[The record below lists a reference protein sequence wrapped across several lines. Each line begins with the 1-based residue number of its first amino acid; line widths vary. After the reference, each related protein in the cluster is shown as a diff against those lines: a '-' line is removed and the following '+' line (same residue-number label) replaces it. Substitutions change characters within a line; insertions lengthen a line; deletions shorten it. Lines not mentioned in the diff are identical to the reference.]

1 MPSKRKV
8 LRVERTS
15 PADEWRDVPVTVTF
29 LSGKPRQSAVN
40 LLMDSIE
47 DFCIDER
54 VRQSMEQVAGPQAEQ
69 AAR

>member
-1 MPSKRKV
+1 MKKQSVIGDQP
-8 LRVERTS
+8 S

-29 LSGKPRQSAVN
+29 LSGKPRQSAIN
-40 LLMDSIE
+40 FLMDSIE
-47 DFCIDER
+47 NFCIDER